1 MAGRLSAVT
10 IILAPPPPHLLPP
23 LPTPLP
29 TAIAVSR
36 WHAVGALSCSL
47 QAALRRRLAVV
58 HLKVM
63 KEFSQVSLENLQT
76 SLEACKAELTAAQK
90 AKVGCLLRVSLALS
104 EGRMPNPD
112 SYQ

>member
-1 MAGRLSAVT
+1 MAGRLSAGA

-58 HLKVM
+58 HIKVM
-63 KEFSQVSLENLQT
+63 KEFSQGSLENLQAT
-76 SLEACKAELTAAQK
+76 LEACKAELAAAQN
-90 AKVGCLLRVSLALS
+90 AKVGCLLRVSLTLG
-104 EGRMPNPD
+104 EGRMPNLD